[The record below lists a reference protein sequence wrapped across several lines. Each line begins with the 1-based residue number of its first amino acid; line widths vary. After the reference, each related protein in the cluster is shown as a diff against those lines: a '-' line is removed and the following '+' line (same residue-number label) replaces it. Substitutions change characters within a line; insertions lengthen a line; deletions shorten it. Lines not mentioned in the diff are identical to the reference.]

1 METIK
6 NILTAILKWL
16 GSIPS
21 DKLLHLIAGAVI
33 AAFFALVIPYTAEIC
48 VLFAAIA
55 GVAKEAFDQYRYKDG
70 IGLTWP
76 IQWPEVSSFKFSRGY
91 ETTFETHRIEADLY
105 HRLALHRRAKGLR
118 HHRRCRARPE
128 QNGRFDNGEKKV
140 YAATAIPYGTYDI
153 TLKVQSPKYKDRA
166 QYKFC
171 DGYLPRL
178 LNVPEFDGILIHIGN
193 TAEDSAGCILVGEN
207 KEVGKVLNSTATF
220 RRVYDMLKTASDRG
234 EPIQIEIV

>member
-55 GVAKEAFDQYRYKDG
+55 G
-70 IGLTWP
+70 TWP

-128 QNGRFDNGEKKV
+128 QKRAVRQWRKESVCRNRYPLRDIRHHAESP
-140 YAATAIPYGTYDI
+140 IP
-153 TLKVQSPKYKDRA
+153 
-166 QYKFC
+166 
-171 DGYLPRL
+171 
-178 LNVPEFDGILIHIGN
+178 
-193 TAEDSAGCILVGEN
+193 
-207 KEVGKVLNSTATF
+207 EV
-220 RRVYDMLKTASDRG
+220 
-234 EPIQIEIV
+234 

>member
-1 METIK
+1 MAGEY
-6 NILTAILKWL
+6 
-16 GSIPS
+16 SIRQTPAPHCRCGNRS
-21 DKLLHLIAGAVI
+21 LFRPCHSL
-33 AAFFALVIPYTAEIC
+33 YTAEIC

-55 GVAKEAFDQYRYKDG
+55 GVAKRLSTNTATKDG

-140 YAATAIPYGTYDI
+140 YAATAIPYRTYDI
-153 TLKVQSPKYKDRA
+153 TLKVN
-166 QYKFC
+166 
-171 DGYLPRL
+171 PRS
-178 LNVPEFDGILIHIGN
+178 IRIGRSTN
-193 TAEDSAGCILVGEN
+193 SATATCLGCSMCRS
-207 KEVGKVLNSTATF
+207 STA
-220 RRVYDMLKTASDRG
+220 S
-234 EPIQIEIV
+234 

>member
-1 METIK
+1 M
-6 NILTAILKWL
+6 
-16 GSIPS
+16 
-21 DKLLHLIAGAVI
+21 
-33 AAFFALVIPYTAEIC
+33 
-48 VLFAAIA
+48 
-55 GVAKEAFDQYRYKDG
+55 
-70 IGLTWP
+70 TWP

-105 HRLALHRRAKGLR
+105 HRLALHRRAKVCDTIEDAVRDLNK
-118 HHRRCRARPE
+118 
-128 QNGRFDNGEKKV
+128 NGRFDNGEKKV